1 MFVELAFGQMV
12 FICNSL
18 LVSRLLGVSQDPE
31 LPREPWLGTL
41 VLVAGFLQRKRY
53 IEADRIC
60 EGVKTV
66 THLSEA
72 SQ

>member
-1 MFVELAFGQMV
+1 MV

-18 LVSRLLGVSQDPE
+18 LVSPLLDVSQE

-41 VLVAGFLQRKRY
+41 VLVAGFLLKAPLLQRQRY
-53 IEADRIC
+53 IEADSIC
-60 EGVKTV
+60 EGVKTA
-66 THLSEA
+66 THISEA